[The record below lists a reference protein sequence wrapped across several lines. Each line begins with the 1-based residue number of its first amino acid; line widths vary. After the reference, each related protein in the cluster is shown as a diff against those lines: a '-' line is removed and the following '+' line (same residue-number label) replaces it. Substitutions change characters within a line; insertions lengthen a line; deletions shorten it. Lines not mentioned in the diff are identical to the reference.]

1 MLARF
6 LAASLS
12 LLAILSAPLPGADAK
27 RPNSDTVRTWQSR
40 KYGMFIHFGLYSSL
54 GGVWKGRQ
62 YSGNYSE
69 QIQSDAKIPEDEYA
83 ALARQFRPDR
93 WDPDA
98 IVRLAQD
105 AGMQFI
111 VLTAKHHDGFSLFAT
126 KASSFNVVN
135 ASPYAKD
142 IVKSLAEACA
152 RRHLPFGVYYS
163 TIDWHFGDVPEPRN
177 DNPISPAHEAFN
189 VGQLR
194 ELATGYGPL

>member
-1 MLARF
+1 MECSSISVSIPCSVAFGRDGNIRGTI
-6 LAASLS
+6 ASRLN
-12 LLAILSAPLPGADAK
+12 P
-27 RPNSDTVRTWQSR
+27 
-40 KYGMFIHFGLYSSL
+40 
-54 GGVWKGRQ
+54 
-62 YSGNYSE
+62 
-69 QIQSDAKIPEDEYA
+69 DAKIPEDEYA

-194 ELATGYGPL
+194 ELATGYGPLSEIWFDMGHPTKLQSKRFA